1 MDAVDA
7 LTGYPV
13 CFPLTP
19 EYAASI
25 VGPLYLLLG
34 EFKSLC
40 TEGIPMNRFSPLVLA
55 PPLFCFLVLTLVA
68 CSAGNQ
74 QQSQPEPPDTRAADE
89 SAIRA
94 LDADWVKAVAAKDA
108 AQTTS
113 FYADGASLL
122 APGAPLSTG
131 KDAIQKSWVGLMG
144 TPGFALTFAPT
155 KIEVSRASDLAY
167 DLGEYQLT
175 TNDKKGKPQTV
186 KAKYVVV
193 WGKQPGGT
201 WKALVDTA
209 TTTQ

>member
-1 MDAVDA
+1 
-7 LTGYPV
+7 
-13 CFPLTP
+13 
-19 EYAASI
+19 
-25 VGPLYLLLG
+25 
-34 EFKSLC
+34 
-40 TEGIPMNRFSPLVLA
+40 MNHFDSLVLA
-55 PPLFCFLVLTLVA
+55 PLLLCVLALTLVA

-74 QQSQPEPPDTRAADE
+74 QQLQPEPPDTRAADE

-94 LDADWVKAVAAKDA
+94 LDADWVKAVATKDA

-113 FYADGASLL
+113 FYADGAALL
-122 APGAPLSTG
+122 APGAPLATG
-131 KDAIQKSWVGLMG
+131 KDAIQKTWAGLMG

-193 WGKQPGGT
+193 WGKPPGGT